1 MKFNRRYFDIKTDT
15 ENKVAEVY
23 IYGIIGLNWYSEES
37 RCAFEFVNEFK
48 QAEKSASRINI
59 HINSPGGVI
68 EEGLPIFN
76 VINASKVETHCYI
89 DGIAYSM
96 AAIIALAADKVHIAP
111 NGLFLLHN
119 ASGWAS
125 GNARDFRSTAD
136 DLDKYDTAL
145 ITSITAKTGLSEE
158 QVRSNWFNY
167 DDHLFTARQAI
178 QAKLVDV
185 ITNDPVELPEDF
197 KSWDL
202 EKVHDFFSIDAA
214 HASHENFFNQL
225 LTKVKAA
232 LKSNPPTNN
241 LLPMKELD
249 KFVKAFNLSLE
260 DLSVDNVIAAIQQQM
275 ADSVSTLTAER
286 DQLVNDLAGANRTIT
301 DNIALIDSL
310 GEEVVN
316 AVDLPAKIQALKT
329 KLNSKPGAGP
339 THVAGAS
346 DDTTTDQVDW
356 EAINALSH
364 NKAADQL

>member
-1 MKFNRRYFDIKTDT
+1 MKFNRRYFDIKTDK

-23 IYGIIGLNWYSEES
+23 IFGIIGFNWYDEQS

-48 QAEKSASRINI
+48 QAEQSASRINI

-76 VINASKVETHCYI
+76 VINACSVETHSYI

-96 AAIIALAADKVHIAP
+96 AAIIALAADKVNIAP

-119 ASGWAS
+119 ACGWAS
-125 GNARDFRSTAD
+125 GNARDFRATAD

-145 ITSITAKTGLSEE
+145 ISSITAKTGLSEE
-158 QVRSNWFNY
+158 QVRNDWFNY
-167 DDHLFTARQAI
+167 DDHLFTARQAVD
-178 QAKLVDV
+178 AKLVDV

-202 EKVHDFFSIDAA
+202 KKVHDFFSGDPA
-214 HASHENFFNQL
+214 HANHEGLFNQI
-225 LTKVKAA
+225 LTRVKAA
-232 LKSNPPTNN
+232 IKSNPPVNN
-241 LLPMKELD
+241 LLSMKELD
-249 KFVKAFNLSLE
+249 KFVNAFKLTVE
-260 DLSVDNVIAAIQQQM
+260 DLNVDNVIAAIHEHVQN
-275 ADSVSTLTAER
+275 AVSTLTAER
-286 DQLVNDLAGANRTIT
+286 DQALNDLAGANQTNAT
-301 DNIALIDSL
+301 NIALIDSL

-316 AVDLPAKIQALKT
+316 AVDMPAKIQAVKT
-329 KLNSKPGAGP
+329 KLDSKPGAGP
-339 THVAGAS
+339 TRVAGAS
-346 DDTTTDQVDW
+346 DETTTDQVDW